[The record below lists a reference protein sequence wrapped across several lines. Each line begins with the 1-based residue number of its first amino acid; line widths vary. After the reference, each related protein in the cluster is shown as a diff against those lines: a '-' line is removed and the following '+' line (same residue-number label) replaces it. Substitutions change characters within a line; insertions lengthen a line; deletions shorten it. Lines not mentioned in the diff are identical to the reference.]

1 MEVFVLLEPWML
13 AIAFVMPRFLVMFSI
28 LPLLTKE
35 TLPPLLRFAV
45 VGSLAAVLVP
55 GLAEQAHES
64 RPAVQAL
71 VIIAKESFIGLV
83 LGFIFAVPLWA
94 FDAMGDF
101 VDTQRGANMAQTLN
115 PLSGQESS
123 PLGQLF
129 AQAITVLLFVSG
141 GFTAMIAVVYQSF
154 EVWPV
159 FAPLPSFAGGA
170 PAAMLG
176 MLDRL
181 MYLALLLSAPVIFAM
196 FIAEAGLAIVSRFA
210 PQLQVFFLAM
220 PVKSGLAMLVFA
232 LYTVILFD
240 HAQDLLRETAQ
251 GAIGAL
257 KGVLVPGGGR

>member
-1 MEVFVLLEPWML
+1 MEVFLLVEPWLL
-13 AIAFVMPRFLVMFSI
+13 ATTYAMPRFLVMFSI
-28 LPLLTKE
+28 LPLMTKE

-45 VGSLAAVLVP
+45 VGSLAVIVVP
-55 GLAEQAHES
+55 GLTHDAHQDRAAIE
-64 RPAVQAL
+64 AL
-71 VIIAKESFIGLV
+71 AIIVKEGFIGLV
-83 LGFIFAVPLWA
+83 LGFVFAIPLWA

-129 AQAITVLLFVSG
+129 AQAITVLLFVGG
-141 GFTAMIAVVYQSF
+141 GFTAMTAAVYQSF
-154 EVWPV
+154 AVWPV
-159 FAPLPSFAGGA
+159 FSALPPFGDDA

-176 MLDRL
+176 LLDKL
-181 MYLALLLSAPVIFAM
+181 LHLAVLLSAPVIFAM

-232 LYTVILFD
+232 LYAVILFD
-240 HAQDLLRETAQ
+240 HAQDLLLATAR
-251 GAIGAL
+251 GAL
-257 KGVLVPGGGR
+257 DTLGRVLVPGAPR